1 MKKLSTR
8 ELVLLSVLIALIIFL
23 CFITS
28 VVPMPSGLN
37 ITFSLI
43 PLALAA
49 IALGPVGGA
58 IAGGVF
64 GLVSFLQ
71 CFGLIGTSGMGVA
84 LFNEARTFKT
94 VALLFVQ
101 RVFPRLID
109 GVALAYVFRAVR
121 KHAPISLAF
130 SVTGVCAALI
140 NTLLFMAALVWL
152 FGSYEYMQGKVA
164 GRAFFVYLVAS
175 VGINGLVELVVTPI
189 LVSSIGYAL
198 YKAKYIDIDS

>member
-49 IALGPVGGA
+49 VALGPVGGA
-58 IAGGVF
+58 IAGAVF

-71 CFGLIGTSGMGVA
+71 CFGLIGTSGMGAA
-84 LFNEARTFKT
+84 LFSEAKTFKT
-94 VALLFVQ
+94 VVLLFVQ

-109 GVALAYVFRAVR
+109 GVALAYIFRAMKKR
-121 KHAPISLAF
+121 THISAAL

-152 FGSYEYMQGKVA
+152 FGSYDFMQNKMAGK
-164 GRAFFVYLVAS
+164 AFFAYLIAS
-175 VGINGLVELVVTPI
+175 VGINGLVEIIVTPI

-198 YKAKYIDIDS
+198 YKAKYIDIKS

>member
-84 LFNEARTFKT
+84 LFNEAKTFKT

-109 GVALAYVFRAVR
+109 GVALACIFRAVKKR
-121 KHAPISLAF
+121 APISLAF

-175 VGINGLVELVVTPI
+175 VGINGLVELIVTPI